1 MNLIIK
7 ITLTGLF
14 KRPLIDREL
23 LSQQTDVH
31 AISITLLHSQEFLNL
46 RIVLKPTARS
56 QRTVTVTDD

>member
-31 AISITLLHSQEFLNL
+31 AISITLLHSQKFLKL
-46 RIVLKPTARS
+46 KIVLKPTARS